1 MQTILSYLCI
11 THLSAPVYS
20 AIQEAMELV
29 VLAEAATWKGSES
42 KPSQADYSVD
52 LDKITKDNGTW

>member
-1 MQTILSYLCI
+1 
-11 THLSAPVYS
+11 
-20 AIQEAMELV
+20 MELV